1 MIAEAKWPDLV
12 LDARPGDPDALATPR
27 SIAPETALPE
37 DSYRRFLDPSIVSK
51 LATMELRA
59 RLVVEGFVTGL
70 HRSPYKGFSVEFAE
84 HRQYMPGDPLKHI
97 DWKVF
102 GKTDRLYIK
111 EYEEETNL
119 RGHILLDASASM
131 AYGAAGIS
139 KFEYGRYLAAALI
152 YLMLKQQDSVGLLVF
167 DREIRKFVPPRS
179 NPRQLHLLLSELD
192 RAEASSETDIGLVL
206 HELARRIKRRGLV
219 ILISDLLDEPSDV
232 LPGLKHFRHMKHEV
246 IVFHVLD
253 PKEVGFSFDADA
265 TFRDMETGELMTTEP
280 YSIRRDYLDAV
291 DRWMAHLRREC
302 SESRIDYVP
311 IQTSTPYDRA
321 LFSYLEKRKRLG

>member
-1 MIAEAKWPDLV
+1 MAEE
-12 LDARPGDPDALATPR
+12 
-27 SIAPETALPE
+27 S
-37 DSYRRFLDPSIVSK
+37 SRRFLDPVVVSK

-97 DWKVF
+97 DWKVY
-102 GKTDRLYIK
+102 GKTDRFYIK

-119 RGHILLDASASM
+119 RGHVLLDASASM
-131 AYGAAGIS
+131 AYTSGGIS
-139 KFEYGRYLAAALI
+139 KLEYGRYLAAALI

-167 DREIRKFVPPRS
+167 DEAVREFIPPRS

-192 RAEASSETDIGLVL
+192 RAEPSSETDIGLVL
-206 HELARRIKRRGLV
+206 HELARRIRRRGLV
-219 ILISDLLDEPSDV
+219 ILISDLLDDPEDI
-232 LPGLKHFRHMKHEV
+232 LPGLKHFRHLKHEV

-253 PKEVGFSFDADA
+253 PREVEFGFDADA

-280 YSIRRDYLDAV
+280 FSIRRDYVEAV

-302 SESRIDYVP
+302 GESRIDYVP

>member
-1 MIAEAKWPDLV
+1 MAE
-12 LDARPGDPDALATPR
+12 
-27 SIAPETALPE
+27 E
-37 DSYRRFLDPSIVSK
+37 SYRRFLDPVVVSK

-97 DWKVF
+97 DWKVY

-119 RGHILLDASASM
+119 RGHVLLDASASM
-131 AYGAAGIS
+131 AYTSGGIS
-139 KFEYGRYLAAALI
+139 KLEYGRYLAAALI

-167 DREIRKFVPPRS
+167 DEAVREFIPPRS

-192 RAEASSETDIGLVL
+192 RAGPSSETDIGLVL

-219 ILISDLLDEPSDV
+219 ILISDLLDDPQDV
-232 LPGLKHFRHMKHEV
+232 LPGLKHFRHLKHEV

-253 PKEVGFSFDADA
+253 PRETEFGFDADA

-280 YSIRRDYLDAV
+280 FSIRRDYVEAV
-291 DRWMAHLRREC
+291 DRWMTHLRREC
-302 SESRIDYVP
+302 GESRIDYVP